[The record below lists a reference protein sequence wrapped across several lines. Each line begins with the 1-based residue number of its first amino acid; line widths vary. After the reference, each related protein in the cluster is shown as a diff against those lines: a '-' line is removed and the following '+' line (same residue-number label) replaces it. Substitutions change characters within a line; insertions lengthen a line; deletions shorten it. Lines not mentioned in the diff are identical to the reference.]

1 MNMIV
6 PANVLDRY
14 LQGYSA
20 SEIAELHKAYYA
32 VRAAAI
38 NAVAPLSATPSKELT
53 ITAGAEGVGKST
65 YLKQLV
71 ASQAQQG
78 NRVAL
83 IDWES
88 VLPSIPSYMRDHA
101 NLHDYFMVCAEGNA
115 EARKLTRQWVKGAK
129 WVGDMVLNDMVYL
142 GLPVAFE
149 TTAHN
154 RKIGEFL
161 TAFHEAGYKIN
172 MHLGDAPMDIKV
184 ASANRHHQEDQMPF
198 VAPEEIQKKSADVIR
213 NLALYGEHAD
223 TLTLLWRESVTS
235 PLQPFA
241 YSGGHKEQVTV
252 INPKA
257 AQAFDA
263 AHQSSDNEISVQKL
277 LASHL
282 YFTALRERE
291 NSRSAEWKAPALTG
305 AM

>member
-14 LQGYSA
+14 LLGYSA
-20 SEIAELHKAYYA
+20 SDISDLHQAYYA

-38 NAVAPLSATPSKELT
+38 NAVAPLSATPNKELT

-71 ASQAQQG
+71 AAQAKQG
-78 NRVAL
+78 NRMAL

-88 VLPSIPSYMRDHA
+88 VLPSIPSYVRDRA
-101 NLHDYFMVCAEGNA
+101 NLHDYFMLCAEGNT
-115 EARKLTRQWVKGAK
+115 EARRLTRQWVNGAK
-129 WVGDMVLNDMVYL
+129 WVGDKVLNDMAYL

-154 RKIGEFL
+154 SKIGEFL
-161 TAFHEAGYKIN
+161 TAFHDAGYKIH

-184 ASANRHHQEDQMPF
+184 ASANRHHKEDQTPF
-198 VAPEEIQKKSADVIR
+198 VEPEEIQKKSADIIR

-235 PLQPFA
+235 PLKPFA
-241 YSGGHKEQVTV
+241 YSGGHKVEAKVTDT
-252 INPKA
+252 KA
-257 AQAFDA
+257 AQAFNA
-263 AHQSSDNEISVQKL
+263 SHQSGDNEISVQKL

-291 NSRSAEWKAPALTG
+291 NSKTAEWKAPALTG